1 MESLTLPFLL
11 LSPHSRWWSTP
22 VIKCRAHVGRGTGSS
37 SESHWLPSLP
47 DSWGGT
53 VQPPQAV
60 LRGGGCFILFYFF
73 EARFCYVAQAS
84 LELSIFLPQPP
95 ECWDIMCFWE
105 FTVPMDGSRPSMND
119 SSFLQ
124 LCTKQHLIFFT
135 IRKSYFLFSRSG
147 VWTQGLHLELLH
159 KPHFLWRI
167 FFEIGSRELFAW
179 AGLKP

>member
-1 MESLTLPFLL
+1 MLFVCFCQKRFLKPNVTEKKNYWQHFCKHVNISICSLGFC
-11 LSPHSRWWSTP
+11 SGGSFFGY
-22 VIKCRAHVGRGTGSS
+22 RA
-37 SESHWLPSLP
+37 
-47 DSWGGT
+47 
-53 VQPPQAV
+53 
-60 LRGGGCFILFYFF
+60 F
-73 EARFCYVAQAS
+73 YVAQAS